1 MIKKSAVRIFS
12 GESTRDLEGEIEFVL
27 NKNNGFYIQS
37 ISISYVEGRFYTA
50 VVFNTEQS
58 KNTK

>member
-1 MIKKSAVRIFS
+1 MAKKSAVRIFS

-37 ISISYVEGRFYTA
+37 ISISYVEGRFYAA
-50 VVFNTEQS
+50 VVFNTETEDES
-58 KNTK
+58 K